1 MVCRENHGSPD
12 SGGALLRLK
21 TDSCEANLHTILPL
35 FLREVG
41 RYYWD
46 AKTAEK
52 EYKKPGRDFLD
63 TVLCNMHTKMFRF
76 APLGDP
82 ILDVLLCYASAGGYL
97 ETVHYILKKGAD
109 INSFNGLLALGFASR
124 NGHFPVVKFLV
135 QKGVDINSSKAIPLA
150 SLRRHFEIVE
160 FLVKNGKKDPC
171 NQEPQN

>member
-1 MVCRENHGSPD
+1 MKRTVLNMVYRFS
-12 SGGALLRLK
+12 
-21 TDSCEANLHTILPL
+21 TDSCEALVWMKSSDSGKALLSPSGSRAESPSIPL

-63 TVLCNMHTKMFRF
+63 MHTKMFRF

-135 QKGVDINSSKAIPLA
+135 EKRGGYKQ
-150 SLRRHFEIVE
+150 
-160 FLVKNGKKDPC
+160 
-171 NQEPQN
+171 